1 MTTTEYRAK
10 LVEQFN
16 QTVTTLEQLRG
27 AIAACDE
34 LINTED
40 DNLIPDDEPTND

>member
-10 LVEQFN
+10 LIEQFQ
-16 QTVTTLEQLRG
+16 QTAATLEQLRG

-40 DNLIPDDEPTND
+40 DNLIPDDESTDD

>member
-10 LVEQFN
+10 LVEQFQ
-16 QTVTTLEQLRG
+16 QTATTLEQLRG

-40 DNLIPDDEPTND
+40 DNLILDDEPTDD